1 MLYQKDTIKS
11 TKSGAAKYPPDVK
24 IEELER
30 YVYKNGQLVTNG
42 KTWKVMDMG
51 DVVGVSE
58 GKVYQWVRVEFSGVQ
73 FMDIQFQKMNF

>member
-1 MLYQKDTIKS
+1 
-11 TKSGAAKYPPDVK
+11 
-24 IEELER
+24 
-30 YVYKNGQLVTNG
+30 
-42 KTWKVMDMG
+42 MDMG